1 MSLKLEIPDNIERLL
16 GGLNLDMNAV
26 NEVDDAALSDFIIP
40 AAYAPFCV
48 QMVYLKDELGTLQI
62 ILAHNQILDIYYLQQ
77 QLNRPNLTALSAA
90 ELLRMGEQSAAPF
103 IQLHRKMSAYI
114 DANLIKQTH
123 LFIALTPNKWVRLEK
138 NSFRTLYGAAT
149 VLPLGIEI
157 KNQTTISAERDLAD
171 VNHAIMQFSALRI
184 KQRLNET
191 LDLPPLPETA
201 KRIMELRTDANA
213 DTGSLSTAVELDP
226 AMSAQ
231 VISWARSPFY
241 GAPKDSV
248 KTVEDAILRVLGFD
262 LVMNLA
268 LGLSL
273 GKTLNSPKGGV
284 IGYSSFWQQAVMV
297 ATLCA
302 ELTRSVKLSE
312 RPSYGLAY
320 LCGLMH
326 NFGYLILAQVFP
338 PQFQSLSLYLQ
349 VNQHVDGTYIE
360 QHLLGMSKE
369 QISALLFQQWQLP
382 DELVVATRQQKNSQF
397 TGSHWQYPALIQLA
411 HQALRLQ
418 GYGYGP
424 VGNLSVSL
432 LERLQISAEEVEAK
446 TAALVSQL
454 DAMSAI
460 VSALNKK

>member
-1 MSLKLEIPDNIERLL
+1 MLEITDLPEKIERVLADL
-16 GGLNLDMNAV
+16 ELDIQAIDV
-26 NEVDDAALSDFIIP
+26 AEESALRGFVVP
-40 AAYAPFCV
+40 TEYAPLCV
-48 QMVYLKDELGTLQI
+48 HIVYLKDEQGVLQAV
-62 ILAHNQILDIYYLQQ
+62 LARNQIADIHYLQRH
-77 QLNRPNLTALSAA
+77 LKRPNLTALTAA
-90 ELLRMGEQSAAPF
+90 ELTRINQQVCAPF
-103 IQLHRKMSAYI
+103 IQLQANTPAYI
-114 DANLIKQTH
+114 DAQLIKQPH
-123 LFIALTPNKWVRLEK
+123 LFLLVDGKKWLKLART
-138 NSFRTLYGAAT
+138 SFKKLYGEAC
-149 VLPLGIEI
+149 VLPLGIKI
-157 KNQTTISAERDLAD
+157 KTQKMITPERDLAD

-201 KRIMELRTDANA
+201 KRIIELRTDINA
-213 DTGSLSTAVELDP
+213 DTSSLSTAVELDP

-241 GAPKDSV
+241 GAPKDSI

-268 LGLSL
+268 LGLAL
-273 GKTLNSPKGGV
+273 GKTLSVPKSGV
-284 IGYSSFWQQAVMV
+284 IGYNSFWQQAVMV

-302 ELTRSVKLSE
+302 ELSRSCQLPE

-338 PQFQSLSLYLQ
+338 PQFQSVGLYLQ
-349 VNQHVDGTYIE
+349 VNQHVDGTHIE

-382 DELVVATRQQKNSQF
+382 DELVVATRQQKNTDFSG
-397 TGSHWQYPALIQLA
+397 THWQYAALIQLA
-411 HQALRLQ
+411 YQALRRQ

-424 VGNLSVSL
+424 MGDLNASL
-432 LERLQISAEEVEAK
+432 LTKLHIKADIVEEK
-446 TAALVSQL
+446 AATLVSQL
-454 DAMSAI
+454 DAISTI
-460 VSALNKK
+460 VAALNSK